1 MDEEQRIR
9 ALLAVKEKDDFDR
22 KILEQQQ
29 KKLEDTR
36 QRLEGKLN
44 FPRNFLIFSQKK
56 NLAKLLK

>member
-36 QRLEGKLN
+36 QRLEGMN
-44 FPRNFLIFSQKK
+44 FPRIFLIFSQKK
-56 NLAKLLK
+56 NLAKLSK